1 MSSLDNTYWTTILKK
16 VHPFLERSLVNLIWI
31 GEFFIDNLGLL
42 LIRLDETVWRP
53 IVRTGL
59 YDSEYE
65 LAIKLVPL
73 MNLDAQGRPENL
85 KQTEWL
91 NSFFIVSSKSF
102 NTYLLIL
109 IFCVATFE
117 ISGVLESVHMTTQ
130 NPLWRGQPAQHRVYM
145 QWTRMSLL
153 LQVATMRTRC
163 VITGLPGGQV
173 RGTACEDE
181 ESRAVREHAVGSH
194 RNRQHGVQAHFPARH
209 MGVHDFL
216 PFITYLCFWS
226 TSVNFIQSTS

>member
-1 MSSLDNTYWTTILKK
+1 
-16 VHPFLERSLVNLIWI
+16 
-31 GEFFIDNLGLL
+31 
-42 LIRLDETVWRP
+42 
-53 IVRTGL
+53 
-59 YDSEYE
+59 
-65 LAIKLVPL
+65 

-145 QWTRMSLL
+145 QWTRMSLH
-153 LQVATMRTRC
+153 LQVAIMRTRC
-163 VITGLPGGQV
+163 VTTGLPGGAGARHCVWGRMEQSC
-173 RGTACEDE
+173 AQ
-181 ESRAVREHAVGSH
+181 EHAVRSH
-194 RNRQHGVQAHFPARH
+194 RNRQYGVQAHFPARH
-209 MGVHDFL
+209 MGVHDLL
-216 PFITYLCFWS
+216 PFITYLCCWS
-226 TSVNFIQSTS
+226 TSANFINGK